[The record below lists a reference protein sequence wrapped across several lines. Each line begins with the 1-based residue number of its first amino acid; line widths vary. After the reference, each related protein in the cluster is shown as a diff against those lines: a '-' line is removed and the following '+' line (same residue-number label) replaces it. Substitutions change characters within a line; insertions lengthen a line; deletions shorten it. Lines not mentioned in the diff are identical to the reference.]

1 MITVDVIVPTFNS
14 GGLLNESLDSVI
26 AQTMQPQR
34 IIVVD
39 DGSTDHAVDPAV
51 ADRPNL
57 TLLRQPNNGLAVA
70 CNNGV
75 VESTAEAFIILD
87 HDDLLA
93 PTAIETLAVA
103 MNANSEVQLVHGM
116 VHEFID
122 DRGGLPEGV
131 RIEEQTLA
139 ARLGGCT
146 LVRRELWELLD
157 GLNPTLSAGVW
168 IDWIDR
174 ATNARASTLNVP
186 EVILHRRIHAKNF
199 TGGEQDQ
206 GGYLTVARAALARK
220 RNGSNP

>member
-14 GGLLNESLDSVI
+14 GGLLNESLDSVT

-39 DGSTDHAVDPAV
+39 DGSTDNAVEPAV

-57 TLLRQPNNGLAVA
+57 TLLCQPNSGLAVA

-75 VESTAEAFIILD
+75 VESTAEAFILLD

-93 PTAIETLAVA
+93 PNAIEVLVA
-103 MNANSEVQLVHGM
+103 AMEANSGVQLVHGM

-122 DRGGLPEGV
+122 DRSRLPEWV
-131 RIEEQTLA
+131 RAEEQTVA
-139 ARLGGCT
+139 ARLAGCT
-146 LVRRELWELLD
+146 LVRRDLWDLVGELL
-157 GLNPTLSAGVW
+157 PTLVYGVW

-174 ATNARASTLNVP
+174 ATSAGAKTLNVP

-199 TGGEQDQ
+199 TGGEQNEIN
-206 GGYLTVARAALARK
+206 YLDVARAALARK
-220 RNGSNP
+220 RSEPNP

>member
-14 GGLLNESLDSVI
+14 GGLLNESLDSVA
-26 AQTMQPQR
+26 AQTMRPQR

-39 DGSTDHAVDPAV
+39 DGSTDDAVEPA
-51 ADRPNL
+51 ATDRPNL
-57 TLLRQPNNGLAVA
+57 TLLRQPNSGLAVA

-75 VESTAEAFIILD
+75 VESNAEAFVILD

-93 PTAIETLAVA
+93 PKAIETLAVA
-103 MNANSEVQLVHGM
+103 MDANSGVQLVHGM

-122 DRGGLPEGV
+122 DREGLPEGV
-131 RIEEQTLA
+131 RIKEQTLA

-146 LVRRELWELLD
+146 LVRRDLWDLVD
-157 GLNPTLSAGVW
+157 GLNPTLSLGVW

-174 ATNARASTLNVP
+174 ATYAGAKTLNVP

-199 TGGEQDQ
+199 TGGEQDERN
-206 GGYLTVARAALARK
+206 YLDVARAALARK
-220 RNGSNP
+220 RDGSNP

>member
-14 GGLLNESLDSVI
+14 GGLLNESLDSVA
-26 AQTMQPQR
+26 AQTMRPQR

-39 DGSTDHAVDPAV
+39 DGSTDDAVEPAV
-51 ADRPNL
+51 TDRPNI
-57 TLLRQPNNGLAVA
+57 TLLHQTNSGLAVA

-93 PTAIETLAVA
+93 PKAIETLAVA
-103 MNANSEVQLVHGM
+103 MDANSGVQLVHGM

-122 DRGGLPEGV
+122 DREGLPKGV
-131 RIEEQTLA
+131 RIKEQTLV

-146 LVRRELWELLD
+146 LVRRELWDLVD
-157 GLNPTLSAGVW
+157 GLNPTLSYGVW

-174 ATNARASTLNVP
+174 ATYAGARTLNVP

-199 TGGEQDQ
+199 TGGEQEPTS
-206 GGYLTVARAALARK
+206 YLDVARAALARK
-220 RNGSNP
+220 RDGSNP

>member
-14 GGLLNESLDSVI
+14 GGLLNESLDSVA
-26 AQTMQPQR
+26 AQTMQPKR
-34 IIVVD
+34 NIVVD
-39 DGSTDHAVDPAV
+39 DGSTDNAVEPAV
-51 ADRPNL
+51 SDRPSL
-57 TLLRQPNNGLAVA
+57 TLLRQPNSGLAVA

-131 RIEEQTLA
+131 RIEEQTIA
-139 ARLGGCT
+139 ARLSGCT

-157 GLNPTLSAGVW
+157 RLNHALSYGVW

-174 ATNARASTLNVP
+174 ATNAGASTLSVP
-186 EVILHRRIHAKNF
+186 EVILHRRIHARNF
-199 TGGEQDQ
+199 TGGEQEPTSYFD
-206 GGYLTVARAALARK
+206 VARAALARK

>member
-14 GGLLNESLDSVI
+14 GGLLNESLDSVA
-26 AQTMQPQR
+26 AQTMRPQR

-39 DGSTDHAVDPAV
+39 DGSTDDAVEPAV

-57 TLLRQPNNGLAVA
+57 TLLRQPNSGLAVA

-75 VESTAEAFIILD
+75 VESTAEAFIIFD

-93 PTAIETLAVA
+93 PKAIETLAVA
-103 MNANSEVQLVHGM
+103 MNANRGVQLVHGM

-122 DRGGLPEGV
+122 GRGGLPEGV
-131 RIEEQTLA
+131 RLEEQTLA

-146 LVRRELWELLD
+146 LVRRELWDLVD
-157 GLNPTLSAGVW
+157 GLNPTLSHGVW

-174 ATNARASTLNVP
+174 ATNVGAKTLNVP
-186 EVILHRRIHAKNF
+186 EIILHRRIHAKNF
-199 TGGEQDQ
+199 TGGEQEPTS
-206 GGYLTVARAALARK
+206 YLTVARAALARK
-220 RNGSNP
+220 RNDSNS